1 MHGYRMTVTP
11 REAVSINDA
20 GALIPDAGLVKGK
33 GWGRPGRGG
42 KGGGAEKG
50 DIEGEILGE
59 AEGIG
64 RKMGGDKVDG

>member
-42 KGGGAEKG
+42 KGGGAEKRG
-50 DIEGEILGE
+50 Y
-59 AEGIG
+59 
-64 RKMGGDKVDG
+64 